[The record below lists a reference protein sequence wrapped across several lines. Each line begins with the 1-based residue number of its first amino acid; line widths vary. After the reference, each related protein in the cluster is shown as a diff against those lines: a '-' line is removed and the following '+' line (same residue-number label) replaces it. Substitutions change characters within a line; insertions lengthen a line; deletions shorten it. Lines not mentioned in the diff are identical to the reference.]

1 MKFLAISTLL
11 SIASAAFGPITLFN
25 SLAARTISLNGYEIK
40 PYMEVKKD
48 NVSLGIFNEYAVA
61 NGVYSYHLYSD
72 GDIEEDCV
80 AANSLKLFIIC
91 GNTEFL
97 GPVSH
102 YQPCKYQ
109 ALLQTPSACGV
120 DFSVGDEL
128 VALTP
133 TASPS
138 GNSTISAL
146 APSASSTAALAL
158 GAIGVSGAM
167 VVVIMQVVKA
177 IRTKGGLSMLL
188 KGNRGKING
197 ALNNVM
203 KNVPLS
209 DEMKKNITS
218 MVDKQAES
226 LVGKLDTALDKKL
239 QGVRTETGEVN
250 DLEAA
255 KNLIGFIT
263 KKAPVQQPEI
273 VIAAEVSTV
282 VAPEVSTVVAPEVAP
297 ELSSSIPE
305 AEETENKN

>member
-11 SIASAAFGPITLFN
+11 SMASAAFGPITLFN
-25 SLAARTISLNGYEIK
+25 SLASRTISLNGYEIK

-48 NVSLGIFNEYAVA
+48 NVSLGVFSDYTVQD
-61 NGVYSYHLYSD
+61 GVYSHHLYSD
-72 GDIEEDCV
+72 GDDVIGC
-80 AANSLKLFIIC
+80 ASPNSLKLFIIC

-133 TASPS
+133 SASPF
-138 GNSTISAL
+138 GNSTLSAL
-146 APSASSTAALAL
+146 TTSSPSSTAALAL
-158 GAIGVSGAM
+158 GALGVSGAM
-167 VVVIMQVVKA
+167 IVVIMQVVKA
-177 IRTKGGLSMLL
+177 VRTKGGLGMLL

-239 QGVRTETGEVN
+239 QGVRTETGEGN

-255 KNLIGFIT
+255 KNLIGILT
-263 KKAPVQQPEI
+263 KKAPVQPEI
-273 VIAAEVSTV
+273 VVATEVPATDL
-282 VAPEVSTVVAPEVAP
+282 P
-297 ELSSSIPE
+297 SIPEAE

>member
-1 MKFLAISTLL
+1 M
-11 SIASAAFGPITLFN
+11 ASAAFGPITLFN
-25 SLAARTISLNGYEIK
+25 SLASRTISLNGYEIK

-48 NVSLGIFNEYAVA
+48 NVSLGIFNQYVVE
-61 NGVYSYHLYSD
+61 NGVYSHHLYSD
-72 GDIEEDCV
+72 GDSDVDC
-80 AANSLKLFIIC
+80 ASPNSLKLFIIC

-97 GPVSH
+97 GPVSF

-133 TASPS
+133 SAFPS
-138 GNSTISAL
+138 GNTTVGALVGSSST
-146 APSASSTAALAL
+146 SSTAALAL
-158 GAIGVSGAM
+158 GALGVSGAM
-167 VVVIMQVVKA
+167 IVVIMQIVKA

-188 KGNRGKING
+188 KGNMGKVNG

-218 MVDKQAES
+218 VVDKQAES
-226 LVGKLDTALDKKL
+226 LVGKLDNVLDKKL
-239 QGVRTETGEVN
+239 QGVRTETGEGN

-255 KNLIGFIT
+255 KNLIGLIT
-263 KKAPVQQPEI
+263 KKAPVEQPEI
-273 VIAAEVSTV
+273 VVATELPSVPTELPSIA
-282 VAPEVSTVVAPEVAP
+282 
-297 ELSSSIPE
+297 E

>member
-1 MKFLAISTLL
+1 M
-11 SIASAAFGPITLFN
+11 ASAAFGPITLFN
-25 SLAARTISLNGYEIK
+25 SLAPRTISLNGYEIK

-48 NVSLGIFNEYAVA
+48 NVSLGVFNQYVVE
-61 NGVYSYHLYSD
+61 NGVYSHHLYSD
-72 GDIEEDCV
+72 GDSDVDCV
-80 AANSLKLFIIC
+80 SPNSLKLFIIC

-97 GPVSH
+97 GPVSF

-109 ALLQTPSACGV
+109 ALLQTPAACGV

-133 TASPS
+133 SASPS
-138 GNSTISAL
+138 GNSTLSAL
-146 APSASSTAALAL
+146 TTSSPSSTAALAL
-158 GAIGVSGAM
+158 GALGVSGAM
-167 VVVIMQVVKA
+167 IVVIMQVVKA
-177 IRTKGGLSMLL
+177 VRTKGGLSMLL

-218 MVDKQAES
+218 IVDKQAES

-239 QGVRTETGEVN
+239 QGVRTETGEGN

-255 KNLIGFIT
+255 KNLIGILT
-263 KKAPVQQPEI
+263 KKAPVQPEI
-273 VIAAEVSTV
+273 VVATEVPAT
-282 VAPEVSTVVAPEVAP
+282 EVPATEVPAVLP
-297 ELSSSIPE
+297 SIPE

>member
-11 SIASAAFGPITLFN
+11 SMASAAFGPITLFN
-25 SLAARTISLNGYEIK
+25 SLAPRTISLNGYEIK

-48 NVSLGIFNEYAVA
+48 NVSLGVFNQYVVE
-61 NGVYSYHLYSD
+61 NGVYSHHLYSD
-72 GDIEEDCV
+72 GDSDVDCV
-80 AANSLKLFIIC
+80 SPNSLKLFIIC

-128 VALTP
+128 AALTP
-133 TASPS
+133 SATVSATVS
-138 GNSTISAL
+138 GNSTASGIA
-146 APSASSTAALAL
+146 ASSPSSSAALAL
-158 GAIGVSGAM
+158 GALGVSGAM
-167 VVVIMQVVKA
+167 IVVIMQIVKA
-177 IRTKGGLSMLL
+177 VRTKGGLSMLL
-188 KGNRGKING
+188 KGNMGKVNG
-197 ALNNVM
+197 ALNNAM

-226 LVGKLDTALDKKL
+226 LVGKLDSALDQKL
-239 QGVRTETGEVN
+239 QGVRTETGEGN

-255 KNLIGFIT
+255 KNLIGILT

-273 VIAAEVSTV
+273 VVATEVPAT
-282 VAPEVSTVVAPEVAP
+282 
-297 ELSSSIPE
+297 ELPSIPE

>member
-11 SIASAAFGPITLFN
+11 SMASAAFGPITLFN
-25 SLAARTISLNGYEIK
+25 SLAPRTISLNGYDIK

-109 ALLQTPSACGV
+109 ALLQTPAACGV
-120 DFSVGDEL
+120 DFSVGNEL

-133 TASPS
+133 TASPF

-167 VVVIMQVVKA
+167 IVVIMQVVKA

-188 KGNRGKING
+188 KGNKGKVNSV
-197 ALNNVM
+197 LNNAM

-239 QGVRTETGEVN
+239 QGVRTETGEGN

-255 KNLIGFIT
+255 KNLIGLIT
-263 KKAPVQQPEI
+263 KKADVQQPEI
-273 VIAAEVSTV
+273 VIAAEVPGVIASEV
-282 VAPEVSTVVAPEVAP
+282 PVAVAS
-297 ELSSSIPE
+297 ELPSISE